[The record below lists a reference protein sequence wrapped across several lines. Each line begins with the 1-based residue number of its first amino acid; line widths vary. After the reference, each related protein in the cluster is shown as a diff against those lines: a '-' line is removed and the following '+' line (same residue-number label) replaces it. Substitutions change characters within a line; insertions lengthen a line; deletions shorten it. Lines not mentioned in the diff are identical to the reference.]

1 MMQTQIPSGLQA
13 LMQASQ
19 VLSSQA
25 SPTAPGPQGPQPTVA
40 ERVNQQIKQVAQP
53 QPPQGGIAGLTP
65 NMQEIGK
72 QAGVAGQIMAQRQAQ
87 QQQQA
92 QNPQAVAQMAA
103 QMLQSKGVAGL
114 PSNMGFKEGGIIG
127 FDGEDGSAVPAPNVP
142 GMDKLMEI
150 MKNAEGTE
158 IASTDNQ
165 AALQAL
171 AEAQKRLAAA
181 TASQDA
187 RAVQIYAKQV
197 ADIRREIQSEPSTT
211 PGEVVAP
218 PMAPPRGLA
227 DDDELGRNVR
237 DKVERTVNSVG
248 RALFPG
254 LSIASALE
262 KTPAMQNVLSAI
274 SSTVTPSNK
283 TEVSASDTQAAMEVL
298 KNFSPD
304 QIQRKL
310 AEAVRNKDVK
320 NAEVYSEALQLQKG
334 EVPKPAPEPPR
345 AVVQSGLRSPVKAA
359 EPQSAPSLQQQGA
372 RVEVDPTKLE
382 GYGVAAA
389 GRAARPAVVP
399 NERPRQAATGIPS
412 ALPARPATPPVKA
425 GIPTVTIPETKIN
438 TSGIAEPTM
447 KGALEGARQIV
458 TGNADQTIKDLKAI
472 RDEREKIKAGM
483 TDLNAEEIKALEE
496 DRAARRQLA
505 ASKAER
511 DQFNRVQSFFR
522 DLYTRGDSY
531 GNVQAGIFARDEAE
545 RLAEKEHKKAVILLK
560 KAQQAEKLGDLD
572 RKAQYLKEYQDIKDK
587 ETTLLTQAAQIS
599 ARIDESK
606 YGKKMDAA
614 SNQAQIDSANVRTA
628 AEINQRNQAL
638 QANLDIERQK
648 VAGMSEERRN
658 SRQGQALTAALGR
671 LNDATQNLTKVRDQN
686 KTNLAMKDSKDPT
699 AQAMYQQADRSIST
713 AETTYQEAKR
723 VFDSIAAEALKG
735 YATTPAKPA
744 GGAKPDFIWDQK
756 TQKMVPN
763 K

>member
-1 MMQTQIPSGLQA
+1 MQTQIPSGLQA

-25 SPTAPGPQGPQPTVA
+25 SPTAPGPQGPQPTIA

-127 FDGEDGSAVPAPNVP
+127 FDGEERSDVPAPNVP

-165 AALQAL
+165 VALQAL
-171 AEAQKRLAAA
+171 EDARKRLYSYGLKQRRDDPEGFVAAQNQFNAAENAYRKAKREQFSSETGPAGALGKTLSPAASPVAAQAYPDELRRGRATTPGIGIPAALPVKDAAVNPPPTAPSMAAA
-181 TASQDA
+181 TA
-187 RAVQIYAKQV
+187 
-197 ADIRREIQSEPSTT
+197 
-211 PGEVVAP
+211 
-218 PMAPPRGLA
+218 
-227 DDDELGRNVR
+227 
-237 DKVERTVNSVG
+237 
-248 RALFPG
+248 
-254 LSIASALE
+254 
-262 KTPAMQNVLSAI
+262 
-274 SSTVTPSNK
+274 
-283 TEVSASDTQAAMEVL
+283 AA
-298 KNFSPD
+298 
-304 QIQRKL
+304 
-310 AEAVRNKDVK
+310 
-320 NAEVYSEALQLQKG
+320 
-334 EVPKPAPEPPR
+334 
-345 AVVQSGLRSPVKAA
+345 
-359 EPQSAPSLQQQGA
+359 
-372 RVEVDPTKLE
+372 
-382 GYGVAAA
+382 
-389 GRAARPAVVP
+389 
-399 NERPRQAATGIPS
+399 
-412 ALPARPATPPVKA
+412 PVKA
-425 GIPTVTIPETKIN
+425 GIPTVTIPETKID

-531 GNVQAGIFARDEAE
+531 SNVQAGIFARDEAE

-614 SNQAQIDSANVRTA
+614 STQAQIDSANVRTA
-628 AEINQRNQAL
+628 VEINQRNQAL

-648 VAGMSEERRN
+648 VAGMSEERKN

-671 LNDATQNLTKVRDQN
+671 LNDATQNLTKVSSQN
-686 KTNLAMKDSKDPT
+686 ETKLAMKDSKDPT
-699 AQAMYQQADRSIST
+699 AQAMYKQAEKNVST
-713 AETTYQEAKR
+713 AEATYQEAKR

-744 GGAKPDFIWDQK
+744 GGINAAAAAAELARRQQK
-756 TQKMVPN
+756 Q
-763 K
+763 